1 MIIKKEHL
9 LFHPRFYIMKDY
21 QDEIKSTILTLT
33 KEEKMKLVWLYP
45 EIIQLFEILDVV
57 VYQHALLSL
66 GIYRSGGSYF
76 DDVSVTYFP
85 IYPKLLPILHPVN
98 YVKSQRGDI
107 YEKYLQ
113 LQFNIETQKCIV
125 RDFEVLV
132 CGDILDD
139 ENLLCDDIFRYDV
152 ICGNMILLDDTNSDL
167 QTVIRKFPDYLQCI
181 HRPSLPLQFLRWD
194 SGVLPVSLETPEKY
208 HNFPHFDILFRFQ

>member
-45 EIIQLFEILDVV
+45 EIVQLFEILDVE

-66 GIYRSGGSYF
+66 AIYRSGGGYY
-76 DDVSVTYFP
+76 DDVFMTYFP
-85 IYPKLLPILHPVN
+85 IYPNLLPILHPVN
-98 YVKSQRGDI
+98 YVKSQRSDI

-113 LQFNIETQKCIV
+113 LQFDTETQKYIV

-132 CGDILDD
+132 YGDPSDD
-139 ENLLCDDIFRYDV
+139 MGLMCDDIFEYDV
-152 ICGNMILLDDTNSDL
+152 ICGDVILLDDTNSDL
-167 QTVIRKFPDYLQCI
+167 QAVIRKFPDYLQCI
-181 HRPSLPLQFLRWD
+181 HRPSLVLQFLRWD
-194 SGVLPVSLETPEKY
+194 SGFPSSTPEKY
-208 HNFPHFDILFRFQ
+208 HNFSHFDILFRFQ